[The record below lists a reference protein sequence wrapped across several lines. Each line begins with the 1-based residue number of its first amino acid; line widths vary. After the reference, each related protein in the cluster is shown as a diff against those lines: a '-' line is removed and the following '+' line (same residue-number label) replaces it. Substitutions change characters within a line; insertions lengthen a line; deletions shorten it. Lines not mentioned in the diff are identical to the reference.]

1 MSIEQAVAALRRGEI
16 VGVPTDTLY
25 GLAADPF
32 REDALNAIFE
42 LKGRP
47 SSKPMAIL
55 VSSLAPGMTLASPS
69 LSCCRVCHPLPAGSA
84 MPADA
89 RLVSAVPTIRWR
101 SSCSKNT
108 DRLL

>member
-32 REDALNAIFE
+32 REDALGAIFE

-47 SSKPMAIL
+47 VNKPLAIL
-55 VSSLAPGMTLASPS
+55 VASLEQGMTIAS
-69 LSCCRVCHPLPAGSA
+69 LSDRALDLAGDVDESGTRRRPHRERCLHGLPPLCVE
-84 MPADA
+84 D
-89 RLVSAVPTIRWR
+89 
-101 SSCSKNT
+101 
-108 DRLL
+108 